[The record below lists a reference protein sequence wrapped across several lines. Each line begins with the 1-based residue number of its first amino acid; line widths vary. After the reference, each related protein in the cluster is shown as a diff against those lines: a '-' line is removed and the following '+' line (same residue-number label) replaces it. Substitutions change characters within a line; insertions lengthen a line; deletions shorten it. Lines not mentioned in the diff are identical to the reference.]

1 MYMEFFKEIAG
12 SYSTKV
18 QAKGL
23 NVSDS
28 AANEIIKDI
37 LKQLKQTGTNEID
50 VIDIHAITKLPV
62 DQISRIMNILEKE
75 RVVS

>member
-1 MYMEFFKEIAG
+1 MEFFKEISG

-18 QAKGL
+18 QPKGL

-37 LKQLKQTGTNEID
+37 LKQLKQTGTTEID